1 MDIEISNHVCKR
13 FIERFNPQLETVTN
27 YNDRLRLA
35 KNAINAILKD
45 ASYKSDDTRGILLIS
60 ETFKAK
66 LIVKNKTVITITPL
80 GKKNRT
86 NED

>member
-35 KNAINAILKD
+35 KNAIIAILKD
-45 ASYKSDDTRGILLIS
+45 AQYLSDDPRGVLLIS
-60 ETFKAK
+60 HTYGAK
-66 LIVKNKTVITITPL
+66 LIINNKTVITIIPS
-80 GKKNRT
+80 GKKKK
-86 NED
+86 